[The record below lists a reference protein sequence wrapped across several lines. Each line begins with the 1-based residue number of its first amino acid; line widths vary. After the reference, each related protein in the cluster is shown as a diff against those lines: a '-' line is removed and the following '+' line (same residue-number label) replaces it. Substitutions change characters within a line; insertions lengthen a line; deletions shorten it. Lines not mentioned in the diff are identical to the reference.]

1 MKGTVVSTWVRT
13 AHNVWGNGQTEKAMH
28 AVGWEKDKLFLP
40 TEDIDD
46 DKPKLFARKLAELSG
61 KTENEVWMI
70 IGKDNVRTFFNTY
83 PAFFQQESLYS
94 FLRSM
99 FDVHVVMTKRIP
111 GANPP
116 ELLIEPVSA
125 TEAILSYRSRR
136 GMFGYFH
143 GLLAGAAEHFKEAI
157 ETKILETTSDSIKVL
172 IRFPKPIRQTLIYRF
187 NTALSFGLF
196 RSLPVKI
203 GFLSAIMM
211 VLPAGA
217 LFQTSPLPLL
227 LAVFGAGIFSAISA
241 AVLLRPFGAL
251 QRELQDILE
260 HRYFAETIFKSGDEF
275 EEFMTVLGE
284 YKTRLKRE
292 FVGFKGTGDE
302 MNKYADDFNSLA
314 AKMKETSNE
323 ITNVVNDVANAATH
337 QAENTSESVGI
348 LNENLATL
356 RRMVDEQ
363 EKDKVEL
370 ESAVNEIQ
378 RGFSAVQLSNG
389 RLDESLKNFAEVKT
403 SARNLETQAG
413 RINEITAMVS
423 AIANQTNLLA
433 LNAAIEAARAGEQG
447 RGFAVVAEEVRKLA
461 EQSHHHSESISGDL
475 QVLLGIIAKVVTT
488 IDKEYNALAS
498 EGQQLGRVVDENARH
513 VEKINQVS
521 GNLVNMIG
529 QLERG
534 MNALNQVYGKIES
547 LAAIS
552 EENSAASEEVSAAVQ
567 VYNEKLQ
574 DMMEKIREFKV
585 VIGHFSSDINE
596 YRT

>member
-13 AHNVWGNGQTEKAMH
+13 AHNVWGDEITEKAMQ
-28 AVGWEKDKLFLP
+28 AVGWAKDKLFLP
-40 TEDIDD
+40 TEDVDD
-46 DKPKLFARKLAELSG
+46 DKPKLFAKKLAELTG
-61 KTENEVWMI
+61 KPENEIWLT
-70 IGKDNVRTFFNTY
+70 IGKDNVRTFFKTY

-116 ELLIEPVSA
+116 ELLIEPVSE
-125 TEAILSYRSRR
+125 TEAVLSYRSRR

-157 ETKILETTSDSIKVL
+157 ETKILETTNDSIKVL
-172 IRFPKPIRQTLIYRF
+172 IRFPKPIRQTSVYRM
-187 NTALSFGLF
+187 NTILSLGIF
-196 RSLPVKI
+196 RSLPLKI
-203 GFLSAIMM
+203 GIFTALAMLIPAVVIFQGNLVSLLFS
-211 VLPAGA
+211 VLG
-217 LFQTSPLPLL
+217 T
-227 LAVFGAGIFSAISA
+227 GIFSAIA
-241 AVLLRPFGAL
+241 AFVLLRPFATV
-251 QRELQDILE
+251 QREIQDILE
-260 HRYFAETIFKSGDEF
+260 HRYFVETVFKSGDEF
-275 EEFMTVLGE
+275 EDLMTALGE

-302 MNKYADDFNSLA
+302 MTKYADDFNALA
-314 AKMKETSNE
+314 SKMKETSNE

-370 ESAVNEIQ
+370 ESAVSEIQ
-378 RGFSAVQLSNG
+378 RGFSAVQISNG

-461 EQSHHHSESISGDL
+461 EQSHQHSESISGDL

-488 IDKEYNALAS
+488 IDKEYNALTS

-574 DMMEKIREFKV
+574 DMMEKIKEFKV